1 MVVKYRFR
9 VQGRERSLLMKISWR
24 WWASGKAE
32 LELDSQGSRR
42 RAVLI
47 WGMGGTLGIQSISKA
62 QR

>member
-1 MVVKYRFR
+1 MVKYRFG
-9 VQGRERSLLMKISWR
+9 VQGRERSLLMNISWR

-42 RAVLI
+42 AVLI
-47 WGMGGTLGIQSISKA
+47 WGMRGMLGMQSISKA